1 MHRMT
6 KPITDLRQMEL
17 RVAKAIERHA
27 LMKRVETLEQ
37 ELGDGGAIGSF
48 TGSFIL
54 LILSMALYI
63 YTVFRIFSRKRY
75 ARQKENERFLTAY
88 GSIVTKIR
96 QFFMRLKL
104 RKEYKY
110 FKCEKCRTLIR
121 LRRGGGEKTVVCPK
135 CGHTFQKKT

>member
-1 MHRMT
+1 MT
-6 KPITDLRQMEL
+6 FFQRFIARLRSFMAGRNGVDQL
-17 RVAKAIERHA
+17 GICSLA
-27 LMKRVETLEQ
+27 LSLLTQL
-37 ELGDGGAIGSF
+37 IGSF

-75 ARQKENERFLTAY
+75 ARQKENEQFLTAY
-88 GSIVTKIR
+88 GNIVTKIR

-135 CGHTFQKKT
+135 CGHTFKKKT